1 MDPIEQ
7 GDRVTSEILLRVT
20 LDAEEP
26 FDKAE
31 RILIKRLMSRM
42 KAGRLQT
49 SSEITGVASIRVL
62 AVEEV
67 QP

>member
-1 MDPIEQ
+1 MQRP
-7 GDRVTSEILLRVT
+7 GTSQILLRIT
-20 LDAEEP
+20 LNAEEP

-31 RILIKRLMSRM
+31 RILIKRLVQ
-42 KAGRLQT
+42 KIKTVHLKT

-67 QP
+67 RS